1 MNKKIPIKGIIRDT
15 SGQQTA
21 EGACEEIIN
30 MRQRENV
37 FVPVGKKKIETADTD
52 YVQVFTHSWLGRD
65 NEIGV
70 LDN

>member
-1 MNKKIPIKGIIRDT
+1 MKKKVAIKGIIRDT

-37 FVPVGKKKIETADTD
+37 FIPVGKKKIETSDTY
-52 YVQVFTHSWLGRD
+52 YVQVFTHSWLNIN

-70 LDN
+70 LD